1 MGLTDSMGRLV
12 GCDDEEPGPAYECS
26 TCGRAYETKCGRA
39 YETKR
44 SVCVDCNGH
53 VREMATG

>member
-1 MGLTDSMGRLV
+1 MGLTDSMGRLL
-12 GCDDEEPGPAYECS
+12 GGGEEPGPAYECS
-26 TCGRAYETKCGRA
+26 TCGRA

-53 VREMATG
+53 VREAPAG

>member
-1 MGLTDSMGRLV
+1 MGLTDPMGRLV
-12 GCDDEEPGPAYECS
+12 GGDDEEPGP
-26 TCGRAYETKCGRA
+26 A

-53 VREMATG
+53 VREAPAG